1 MNSAL
6 VLLNALVLVAVVS
19 FQFQSDD
26 KDAALVTVHAER
38 MMPLPASQLAVLS
51 AGPGAR
57 STPVQADN
65 RPLRQASDER
75 FSF

>member
-6 VLLNALVLVAVVS
+6 ILLNALALVAVVS
-19 FQFQSDD
+19 FQFQPDD
-26 KDAALVTVHAER
+26 RDAALVTVHAER

-57 STPVQADN
+57 SSAVHTDTQPV
-65 RPLRQASDER
+65 RQANVER